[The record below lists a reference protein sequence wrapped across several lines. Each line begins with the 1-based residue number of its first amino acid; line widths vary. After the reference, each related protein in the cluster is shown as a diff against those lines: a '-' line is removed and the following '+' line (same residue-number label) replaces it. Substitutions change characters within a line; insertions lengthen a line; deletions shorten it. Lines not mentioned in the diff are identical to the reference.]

1 MIHSAH
7 NKKATIL
14 IVDDQVVNRATIKLV
29 LKDGN
34 YNFIEAEN
42 GDEAL
47 HKAISYHPDIILM
60 DAVMPVMDG
69 FEATREIRKIEE
81 IQRTPILMITSLD
94 HKEDKLRAIEMG
106 VNDFISKPFDK
117 AELKVR
123 CRSYVEIAN
132 LNRKYTLAT
141 INPTTHL
148 PNKNALIKE
157 LVSEERERSLFLIKI
172 DNFEENE
179 NFYGTSIVEHL
190 ELKIT
195 DELSKM
201 GKKLGNHLLYH
212 ISGGKYAILLDP
224 QESITNVTA
233 KHFCKT
239 VIDNLKNRKISA
251 GEYFFDISLT
261 LSYATGARTLYNDA
275 NAVLSSALMQK
286 KEFLLASDSID
297 KLKKNL
303 QENLTMI
310 KKIKIAL
317 KEDKMVPYFQPIYNN
332 KTNEIRRYEALIRLI
347 DEEDAVLAP
356 GLFLDTAKRA
366 KFYQNITKVLVNK
379 VIEKIE
385 ESDCEISINLS
396 SLDIEDEEMRAFLL
410 EKLEQNRTVARKMIF
425 ELLEDKETQDYEIV
439 KAFIQE
445 AKSYG
450 VKIAIDDFGSGFS
463 NFIRILEFGPDI
475 IKIDGSLIET
485 ITTSSNSRN
494 MVETIKVFADKIG
507 AKTVAEFVSSEEIFD
522 MVNAIGIDY
531 SQGYYISKPQREV
544 QQVLVAAEA

>member
-1 MIHSAH
+1 MKHSAY

-29 LKDGN
+29 LKEGS

-42 GDEAL
+42 GEEAL

-94 HKEDKLRAIEMG
+94 HKEDKLRAIEAG

-117 AELKVR
+117 TELKVR
-123 CRSYVEIAN
+123 CKSYVEISN
-132 LNRKYTLAT
+132 LNKKYTLAT

-157 LVSEERERSLFLIKI
+157 LVTEEEERSLFLIKI

-179 NFYGTSIVEHL
+179 NFYGSTIVEHL

-201 GKKLGNHLLYH
+201 AKKLGNHILYH
-212 ISGGKYAILLDP
+212 ISSGKYAILLDSK
-224 QESITNVTA
+224 ENITNVEA

-239 VIDNLKNRKISA
+239 VIENLKNRKISA

-261 LSYATGARTLYNDA
+261 LSFATGSRTLYNDA

-347 DEEDAVLAP
+347 DEENAVLSP
-356 GLFLDTAKRA
+356 GRFLDTAKRA

-385 ESDCEISINLS
+385 ESGCEISINLS
-396 SLDIEDEEMRAFLL
+396 SLDIEDEEMRTFLL
-410 EKLEQNRTVARKMIF
+410 EKLEQNRTAARKMIF
-425 ELLEDKETQDYEIV
+425 ELLEDKETQDYDIV
-439 KAFIQE
+439 KAFILE
-445 AKSYG
+445 AKNYG

-485 ITTSSNSRN
+485 VTTSLNSKN

-522 MVNAIGIDY
+522 MVNKIGIDY

-544 QQVLVAAEA
+544 QQVLMAAEA

>member
-1 MIHSAH
+1 MH
-7 NKKATIL
+7 NNDTKATIL

-29 LKDGN
+29 LKEGN
-34 YNFIEAEN
+34 YTFLEAEN
-42 GDEAL
+42 GQEAL
-47 HKAISYHPDIILM
+47 QKAISYQPDIILM
-60 DAVMPVMDG
+60 DAVMPLMDG

-123 CRSYVEIAN
+123 CKSYVEIAN
-132 LNRKYTLAT
+132 LNKKYTLAT
-141 INPTTHL
+141 LNPVTHL

-157 LVSEERERSLFLIKI
+157 LMGAEEERDLFLIKI

-179 NFYGTSIVEHL
+179 NFYGTTIVEQL

-201 GKKLGNHLLYH
+201 AEKLGGYVLYH
-212 ISGGKYAILLDP
+212 ISGGKYGVLMDP
-224 QESITNVTA
+224 QKRLSNVEA
-233 KHFCKT
+233 KHFCKE

-261 LSYATGARTLYNDA
+261 LSFASGSRSLYNDA
-275 NAVLSSALMQK
+275 NAVLSSALIQK
-286 KEFLLASDSID
+286 KEFLLASDSIE
-297 KLKKNL
+297 KLKANL
-303 QENLTMI
+303 KENLTMI

-317 KEDKMVPYFQPIYNN
+317 KEDKIIPYFQPIYNN
-332 KTNEIRRYEALIRLI
+332 KTNEIKCYEALIRLI
-347 DEEDAVLAP
+347 DEENSVLAP

-385 ESDCEISINLS
+385 ESGCEISINLS
-396 SLDIEDEEMRAFLL
+396 SLDIEDEEMRAFLI
-410 EKLEQNRTVARKMIF
+410 EKLEQNRAVARKMIF

-439 KAFIQE
+439 KEFIRE

-485 ITTSSNSRN
+485 ITTSKNSRN

-507 AKTVAEFVSSEEIFD
+507 AKTVAEFVSNEEIFE
-522 MVNAIGIDY
+522 MVNRIGIDY
-531 SQGYYISKPQREV
+531 TQGYYISKPQKEV
-544 QQVLVAAEA
+544 QQVRFAEPVEA

>member
-425 ELLEDKETQDYEIV
+425 EGSNISRRNYI
-439 KAFIQE
+439 
-445 AKSYG
+445 YY
-450 VKIAIDDFGSGFS
+450 FG
-463 NFIRILEFGPDI
+463 
-475 IKIDGSLIET
+475 
-485 ITTSSNSRN
+485 
-494 MVETIKVFADKIG
+494 
-507 AKTVAEFVSSEEIFD
+507 
-522 MVNAIGIDY
+522 
-531 SQGYYISKPQREV
+531 
-544 QQVLVAAEA
+544 